1 MIEARARINADS
13 GVSIHKMT
21 ETKPKSKPKNTLL
34 RPFKCPK
41 LRCPPR
47 KIAIPKLEPGDVSIF
62 MKDQL
67 MLAEAYHIKNKRKK
81 KKKHKKDK
89 EESKVMKE
97 PH

>member
-1 MIEARARINADS
+1 MNVTFYDDKENVDDKVKQMIEARARINADS
-13 GVSIHKMT
+13 GVSVHKMT

-62 MKDQL
+62 MKD
-67 MLAEAYHIKNKRKK
+67 
-81 KKKHKKDK
+81 
-89 EESKVMKE
+89 
-97 PH
+97 